1 MNYILE
7 AVVDSVAGAV
17 AAQQGGAHRIELC
30 AALMEGGITPSAA
43 IIELTRRHVTLPIF
57 VMIRPRGG
65 DFVYSDLELDVMHRD
80 IELAKQLGADGIVL
94 GVLHTDGSI
103 DATRTKALIQT
114 ARPLPVTFHRAFDM
128 VADPHYA
135 LDALIRLGVTRV
147 LTSGQ
152 EATALEGT
160 DLIADLVRQAAGR
173 MIVMPGGGITERN
186 IARIAQA
193 TGARELHMS
202 ARRSEDSPMHYRNPR
217 VHLGGALHTPDYS
230 RSQTS
235 ADRIRASLDALN
247 AS

>member
-114 ARPLPVTFHRAFDM
+114 ARPLPVTFHRA
-128 VADPHYA
+128 
-135 LDALIRLGVTRV
+135 LDALIRLGVARV